1 MSEFLIF
8 AGESIHDA
16 YQKAQQQLS
25 KAVEAWKRH
34 DIISADEA
42 SIVAY
47 LVDQY
52 RLHAP
57 VIAEEQI
64 TAEHGQATQL
74 VYQPGWSMVYSRTS
88 PVTGSGVVIRI
99 PFTGDAALLRLRPT
113 RREGML
119 PVEVEAE
126 TKGDGGDIVL
136 RILAGSSEGQVKAAF
151 AQALDVIVRHARLMQ
166 EDVEGF
172 NQSIAESAHRLVAS
186 RRATV
191 LREDQLIASLG
202 VTVRRADT
210 VPETFALPVRPK
222 RVTLRPLA
230 AAGLFMAEPA
240 MDAAVYEDM
249 LRVLL
254 ETGTAIER
262 AESYVGMG
270 EEQLRD
276 QFAMTLGT
284 HYPDVAR
291 EAKNRAGKTD
301 ILLRH
306 AGGVLFATE
315 CKFWDGAEHYR
326 AALSQTLSYLTWRE
340 SRAALLLFISN
351 KALQPVLDQIESAT
365 STHPA
370 FVAFRAR
377 PSEGRFDFDMRL
389 LDDATRGVKLAVI
402 CFHFPS

>member
-8 AGESIHDA
+8 GGESIHDA

-42 SIVAY
+42 SIVTY

-52 RLHAP
+52 RLRAP

-64 TAEHGQATQL
+64 SAEHGQATQL
-74 VYQPGWSMVYSRTS
+74 VYQPSWSMVYSRTS

-99 PFTGDAALLRLRPT
+99 PFTGDAALLRFRPT

-126 TKGDGGDIVL
+126 TKGDGGNIVL
-136 RILAGSSEGQVKAAF
+136 RILASSPESQVKTAF

-166 EDVEGF
+166 EDVAGF
-172 NQSIAESAHRLVAS
+172 NERIAESAHRLVAN

-191 LREDQLIASLG
+191 LREDLLIASLG
-202 VTVRRADT
+202 VAVRRADT
-210 VPETFALPVRPK
+210 VPDTFAVPVHPK

-230 AAGLFMAEPA
+230 EVGPFTPEPTIQ
-240 MDAAVYEDM
+240 AAVYEDM
-249 LRVLL
+249 LRILL

-262 AESYVGMG
+262 AESYVEKG

-306 AGGVLFATE
+306 EGGVLFATE
-315 CKFWDGAEHYR
+315 CKFWSGAEQYR
-326 AALSQTLSYLTWRE
+326 GGLSQTLSYLTWRE
-340 SRAALLLFISN
+340 SKAALLIFIGN
-351 KALQPVLDQIESAT
+351 KSLQPVLDQIGSAT

-370 FVAFRAR
+370 FVAFRGR

-389 LDDATRGVKLAVI
+389 LDDATRGVKLAVL